1 MVIIFIVRLILV
13 EPRVIRG
20 FIQAFYYSGKDV
32 IWLSGLG
39 NVGDKKLLFV
49 CRLYLFYIYNCVYGF
64 IIGNNFELR
73 LYLYLCFRSGCY

>member
-20 FIQAFYYSGKDV
+20 FTRAFYYSDKDV
-32 IWLSGLG
+32 IWLSRLC

-49 CRLYLFYIYNCVYGF
+49 CRLYLFYIYNSVYGF

-73 LYLYLCFRSGCY
+73 LYLYLCF